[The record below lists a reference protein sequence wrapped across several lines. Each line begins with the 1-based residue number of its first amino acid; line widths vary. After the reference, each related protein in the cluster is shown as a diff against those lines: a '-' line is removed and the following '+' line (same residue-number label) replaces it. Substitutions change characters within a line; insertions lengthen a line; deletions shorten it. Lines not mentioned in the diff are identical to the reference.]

1 VTDIL
6 QPAVTAQP
14 VTHQPVIDQPA
25 GPPSPPATPTPA
37 TPTPATHA
45 PATHA
50 PTPPSDGA
58 SAAAPST
65 AQPKP
70 PDKRVKALTRFAISI
85 SALTVLGQ
93 AFLGFEQSP
102 LTPVA
107 CLLASYLSALAFE
120 AVDSWAYRRRPEY
133 AGSGRKLFEFL
144 LPPHITALAC
154 AMLLYGNAD
163 LWPYVFAVIVGN
175 GSKYL
180 FRVRVNGRLK
190 HFLNPSNT
198 GIAVTLMLFHWVGIA
213 PPYQFTNNYHVIV
226 PWALP
231 LGILMLGTML
241 NSKLT
246 GKMPLIL
253 AWVAGFVAQAVLRWA
268 LGQTALISALMPLT
282 GVAFILFTNYMITD
296 PGSTPFAR
304 RGQIIF
310 GLTTAA
316 IYGVLV
322 WNNVVFGLFF
332 ALVLTCAL
340 RGVVLVTAPAT
351 RRLRA
356 QLRSPLGSTVRAV
369 EAKP

>member
-1 VTDIL
+1 MTDIL
-6 QPAVTAQP
+6 HQTATAQP
-14 VTHQPVIDQPA
+14 VRTPPEAVPVA
-25 GPPSPPATPTPA
+25 APPVAEKP
-37 TPTPATHA
+37 
-45 PATHA
+45 A
-50 PTPPSDGA
+50 PT
-58 SAAAPST
+58 ST
-65 AQPKP
+65 ATVPAQPKP
-70 PDKRVKALTRFAISI
+70 VDKRVKALTRFAVSI
-85 SALTVLGQ
+85 SVLTVLGQ

-102 LTPVA
+102 ITPVV
-107 CLLASYLSALAFE
+107 CLLASYASALAFE

-198 GIAVTLMLFHWVGIA
+198 GIAVTLLLFHWVGIA
-213 PPYQFTNNYHVIV
+213 PPYQFTNNYHLIV

-253 AWVAGFVAQAVLRWA
+253 AWVAGFVGQAVVRWA
-268 LGQTALISALMPLT
+268 LDQTALISALMPLT

-296 PGSTPFAR
+296 PGSTPFTR

-310 GLTTAA
+310 GLSTAA
-316 IYGVLV
+316 VYGVLL
-322 WNNVVFGLFF
+322 WNGVVFGLFF
-332 ALVLTCAL
+332 ALVITCVL
-340 RGVVLVTAPAT
+340 RGLVLVTAPSA

-356 QLRSPLGSTVRAV
+356 RLRPPAPPRPAVRAV
-369 EAKP
+369 EVKP

>member
-1 VTDIL
+1 MTDIL
-6 QPAVTAQP
+6 HQEATAQSVVP
-14 VTHQPVIDQPA
+14 KPETAPVIETPVIEKPA
-25 GPPSPPATPTPA
+25 P
-37 TPTPATHA
+37 
-45 PATHA
+45 
-50 PTPPSDGA
+50 
-58 SAAAPST
+58 AAPSS
-65 AQPKP
+65 APAELKP
-70 PDKRVKALTRFAISI
+70 VDKRVKALTRFAVSI
-85 SALTVLGQ
+85 SVLTVLGQ

-102 LTPVA
+102 ITPVV
-107 CLLASYLSALAFE
+107 CVLASYASALAFE
-120 AVDSWAYRRRPEY
+120 ALDSWAYRRRPEY
-133 AGSGRKLFEFL
+133 AGGGRKLFEFL

-198 GIAVTLMLFHWVGIA
+198 GIAAALVLFHWVGIA

-253 AWVAGFVAQAVLRWA
+253 AWVAGFVAQAIVRWA

-310 GLTTAA
+310 GLSTAA
-316 IYGVLV
+316 IYGVLL
-322 WNNVVFGLFF
+322 WNGVVFGLFF
-332 ALVLTCAL
+332 ALVIACIL
-340 RGVVLVTAPAT
+340 RGLVLVTAPSA
-351 RRLRA
+351 RRLRVR
-356 QLRSPLGSTVRAV
+356 LRPPAAFGQVVKPV
-369 EAKP
+369 EVKP